1 MSHDNSEPD
10 VSPSDDSGSSTITT
24 IVHVCPVCPVCQ
36 HNILESEN
44 STTTP
49 CHHEYHFDCF
59 MRAVRIS
66 GCCAVCRA
74 ELYPDSDEVVPP
86 QIENDQEEVVEISLA
101 SLGQESID
109 AIREQLR
116 RRIRTNTDNPDEINV
131 DDDDELSDFG
141 DPILRRRRNEFNLFK
156 YCEDGDISRVR
167 SILERDP
174 DMKYAEDDEL
184 NTLLHS
190 SIFSDSETLVRFLVV
205 DLAMPSNTHNLYRMT
220 PLHFAAS
227 SKSTRLC
234 RVLVNAGAF
243 IDPQTTSGITPL
255 MISCQKKDNST
266 CTFLM
271 DNNASTRSFDSSGD
285 SALHH
290 AARCRSIAC
299 IRTILRGER
308 VDVDSV
314 NFFGESPLHLACAS
328 DSTTAV
334 RILIEKGADVDLKN
348 KGGKTPIEY
357 VASDNSR
364 LRAIVRGHSRF

>member
-10 VSPSDDSGSSTITT
+10 VSPSDDSITT
-24 IVHVCPVCPVCQ
+24 IVCQVCPVCQ

-66 GCCAVCRA
+66 GCCAICRA

-86 QIENDQEEVVEISLA
+86 QIENEEVVEISLA

-131 DDDDELSDFG
+131 DDDELSDFG
-141 DPILRRRRNEFNLFK
+141 DPFLRRRRNEFNLFK

-190 SIFSDSETLVRFLVV
+190 SIFSDSESLVRFLVV

-227 SKSTRLC
+227 SKSPRLC
-234 RVLVNAGAF
+234 RILVNAGAF

-255 MISCQKKDNST
+255 MISCKRKDLLT
-266 CTFLM
+266 CTFLL
-271 DNNASTRSFDSSGD
+271 DNNASTRSFDSNGD

-290 AARCRSIAC
+290 AAMNRSIAC
-299 IRTILRGER
+299 IRVILRREL
-308 VDVDSV
+308 VDVDAV

-328 DSTTAV
+328 DSTTSV

-348 KGGKTPIEY
+348 KGGKTPIDY
-357 VASDNSR
+357 ITSDNSR
-364 LRAIVRGHSRF
+364 LRSIVRGHSRF